1 MALIVAQS
9 RDRKNQLSGIL
20 LTSLSQ
26 ALMRVSSA
34 AKKLKGD
41 IMPNLVHLLFKS
53 VAF

>member
-20 LTSLSQ
+20 LTPLSQ

-41 IMPNLVHLLFKS
+41 NAKLGTLTSLNV
-53 VAF
+53 